1 MLKKNITIFLLLCVL
16 CFQILNANYTNRES
30 KNFIFRDNC
39 NTQENFRNEEELLE
53 FIESIIQTHMI
64 PGLSIA
70 IVKNNSIVWENYF
83 GYSNLNENILVD
95 EDSMFILSSISK
107 TITATALLQLY
118 EDGLMNLDDSI
129 NDYLPF
135 NVYNPNYPLSTI
147 TFKMLLSHVSSI
159 KDNWS
164 VMPYYN
170 GDSDLE
176 LGYYLEQYLTTG
188 GLFFDNSSNF
198 TNSIPG
204 SEFNYSNIGAALI
217 GFLVEEISNQPFDE
231 FCVENIFEPLNMD
244 NTFWF
249 LSEIDSIDSVA
260 IPYQYQAG
268 IGDSCFEIGC
278 GIYDE
283 GNECFC
289 DFACTDFGDCCLDYE
304 DVCGENGS
312 GSNLDNYLEY
322 SNYGYSDYPSGQ
334 LRTTSKSLA
343 KFMMTFMNDGIYQNN
358 QILSTDTIDLIKSIY
373 YPEINSNQGLMWYY
387 KNQDGR
393 TLFGHNGGDQGSL
406 TEMFISFSNDIGI
419 VLLSNSTN
427 YDAIIRIENALL
439 NFAAEN
445 NFSFIGDLNND
456 LILNILDVIQLVN
469 LVLNNQYDLIGDLNS
484 DEFMN
489 ILDIIELINIIIAL

>member
-118 EDGLMNLDDSI
+118 EDGLINLDDNI
-129 NDYLPF
+129 NDYLSF

-217 GFLVEEISNQPFDE
+217 GFLVEEISNQPFNE
-231 FCVENIFEPLNMD
+231 YCVENIFEPLNMD

-249 LSEIDSIDSVA
+249 
-260 IPYQYQAG
+260 YQ
-268 IGDSCFEIGC
+268 
-278 GIYDE
+278 
-283 GNECFC
+283 
-289 DFACTDFGDCCLDYE
+289 
-304 DVCGENGS
+304 
-312 GSNLDNYLEY
+312 
-322 SNYGYSDYPSGQ
+322 
-334 LRTTSKSLA
+334 K
-343 KFMMTFMNDGIYQNN
+343 
-358 QILSTDTIDLIKSIY
+358 
-373 YPEINSNQGLMWYY
+373 
-387 KNQDGR
+387 
-393 TLFGHNGGDQGSL
+393 
-406 TEMFISFSNDIGI
+406 
-419 VLLSNSTN
+419 
-427 YDAIIRIENALL
+427 
-439 NFAAEN
+439 
-445 NFSFIGDLNND
+445 
-456 LILNILDVIQLVN
+456 
-469 LVLNNQYDLIGDLNS
+469 
-484 DEFMN
+484 
-489 ILDIIELINIIIAL
+489 